1 MSSWMTGRPPW
12 SALAAVLGLTLG
24 SGLAVAGCGTTEAA
38 PTTGVEVSGAW
49 ARTTASGA
57 TTGVVY
63 MTITGNQTDRLES
76 LTVDPSIASAAELHQ
91 MVAADGSVIAGS
103 DSGGGGMNMPGMSD
117 SAMDHGGGDDT
128 ADSAADPGNEQ
139 AMIMKPVSGGLA
151 IPSGRDVVL
160 GPGGYHV
167 MLQELDHPLAA
178 GDSFPLVLHFQRAG
192 DQTVDV
198 EVRDDAP

>member
-1 MSSWMTGRPPW
+1 MSSWKTGRPRW
-12 SALAAVLGLTLG
+12 RGVVAALSLALGA
-24 SGLAVAGCGTTEAA
+24 GLAAGCGTAETT

-63 MTITGNQTDRLES
+63 MTITGNRTDRLES
-76 LTVDPSIASAAELHQ
+76 LTVDPSIAAAAELHQ
-91 MVAADGSVIAGS
+91 MVAADGTVVAGS
-103 DSGGGGMNMPGMSD
+103 DSGGGGGGHH
-117 SAMDHGGGDDT
+117 DHGGGGGGDDAG
-128 ADSAADPGNEQ
+128 ADSGADTGSEQ
-139 AMIMKPVSGGLA
+139 AMIMKPVTGGLA
-151 IPSGRDVVL
+151 IPTGRDIVL

-167 MLQELDHPLAA
+167 MLQELAHPLAA

>member
-1 MSSWMTGRPPW
+1 MSSWKTGRPRW
-12 SALAAVLGLTLG
+12 RGVVAALTLALGAGLT
-24 SGLAVAGCGTTEAA
+24 VAGCGTSETTPA
-38 PTTGVEVSGAW
+38 TGVEVSGAW
-49 ARTTASGA
+49 ARTSASGA

-76 LTVDPSIASAAELHQ
+76 LTVDPSIAAAAELHQ
-91 MVAADGSVIAGS
+91 MVAADGTVVAGS
-103 DSGGGGMNMPGMSD
+103 DSGGGGGGHH
-117 SAMDHGGGDDT
+117 DHGGGGGGDDAG
-128 ADSAADPGNEQ
+128 ADSGADTGSEQ
-139 AMIMKPVSGGLA
+139 AMIMKPVTGGLA
-151 IPSGRDVVL
+151 IPTGRDIVL

-167 MLQELDHPLAA
+167 MLQELAHPLAA

>member
-1 MSSWMTGRPPW
+1 MSSWKTSRRSR
-12 SALAAVLGLTLG
+12 SALAAVAAVALTLG
-24 SGLAVAGCGTTEAA
+24 AGLAAAGCGTTEAA
-38 PTTGVEVSGAW
+38 PTSGVEVSGAW

-63 MTITGNQTDRLES
+63 LTITGHQTDRLES
-76 LTVDPSIASAAELHQ
+76 LTVDASIASAAELHQ
-91 MVAADGSVIAGS
+91 MVAADGTVVAGS
-103 DSGGGGMNMPGMSD
+103 DSGGGGGGHH
-117 SAMDHGGGDDT
+117 DHGGGGGDD
-128 ADSAADPGNEQ
+128 AGAGDGADPGREQ

-167 MLQELDHPLAA
+167 MLQDLAHPLAA

-192 DQTVDV
+192 DETVDV

>member
-1 MSSWMTGRPPW
+1 MSSWITGRRRW
-12 SALAAVLGLTLG
+12 SAVGTAVGLMLGAGLAA
-24 SGLAVAGCGTTEAA
+24 AGCGTTEAA

-49 ARTTASGA
+49 SRATASGA

-63 MTITGNQTDRLES
+63 LTITGHQTDRLES
-76 LTVDPSIASAAELHQ
+76 LSVDRSIASAAELHQ
-91 MVAADGSVIAGS
+91 MVAADGTVVAGS
-103 DSGGGGMNMPGMSD
+103 GGGGGGMNMPGMSD
-117 SAMDHGGGDDT
+117 SAMDHGDDDGG
-128 ADSAADPGNEQ
+128 SGGGADPGSEQ

-151 IPSGRDVVL
+151 IPSGRDIVL

-167 MLQELDHPLAA
+167 MLQELAHPLAA

-192 DQTVDV
+192 DQKVDV